1 MQVNRIVATDPIE
14 QSDPGHIPPGD
25 HGAERLA
32 YRSIASA
39 GKLTG
44 RLDSA
49 ADARACRPRRHVV
62 DLRPEIVTTRKVEA
76 IRAEHPALFDRVKR
90 EAHAQAL
97 GSLVLAGPYAELE
110 AVQAE
115 EAALA
120 RRKKRAQRAMLATLK
135 GVPVEEVSDSFG
147 VRYGGELPLPAEA
160 AEAIGR
166 RQATH
171 QRRLLADDRV
181 GRQVAGLEAEKDNL
195 LDMIWLATS
204 PAQIR
209 TLWAKDGALLGD
221 EPTGLEREA
230 LGIEPM
236 EEG

>member
-1 MQVNRIVATDPIE
+1 MPGLTVSEKQHWKDRIA
-14 QSDPGHIPPGD
+14 
-25 HGAERLA
+25 AR
-32 YRSIASA
+32 IA
-39 GKLTG
+39 
-44 RLDSA
+44 
-49 ADARACRPRRHVV
+49 
-62 DLRPEIVTTRKVEA
+62 RKVEA

-147 VRYGGELPLPAEA
+147 VRYGGELPRPAEA
-160 AEAIGR
+160 AEALGR

>member
-1 MQVNRIVATDPIE
+1 VQVNRIVATDPIE